1 MTFRFPGLGA
11 ILIAVF
17 TTFSTALADQ
27 GGGLSESRV
36 KELALEAILENPEI
50 IEEAIGLLQQ
60 RQLERQQAGVAS
72 ILSERRTELEQD
84 PNAPVLGNPEGDVT
98 LVEFF
103 DYNCPY
109 CKRAMPEVKALLETD
124 PNVRLVYREWPI
136 LSPGSVFAAR
146 AALAARKQGKYDAFH
161 WALMGHEGR
170 IEEATTM
177 EIAREIGLDVD
188 QLEADMSAPEVE
200 AHISLSMDLAEAL
213 NINGTPTFI
222 VADSLFPG
230 LVSSEELM
238 QAIREARQDR

>member
-1 MTFRFPGLGA
+1 MTYRLPGLGA

-17 TTFSTALADQ
+17 TTFSAALADQ

-50 IEEAIGLLQQ
+50 IEEAIGMLQQ

-72 ILSERRTELEQD
+72 ILSERRAELEQD

-170 IEEATTM
+170 IEEATTI
-177 EIAREIGLDVD
+177 EIAREVGLDVE

>member
-1 MTFRFPGLGA
+1 
-11 ILIAVF
+11 
-17 TTFSTALADQ
+17 
-27 GGGLSESRV
+27 
-36 KELALEAILENPEI
+36 
-50 IEEAIGLLQQ
+50 
-60 RQLERQQAGVAS
+60 
-72 ILSERRTELEQD
+72 
-84 PNAPVLGNPEGDVT
+84 
-98 LVEFF
+98 
-103 DYNCPY
+103 
-109 CKRAMPEVKALLETD
+109 
-124 PNVRLVYREWPI
+124 VRLVYREWPI